1 MEKEKT
7 KGCGFNAASL
17 TLGIIS
23 VLTTLF
29 WYITYPCGILAVVFG
44 VKGINKTNGG
54 VAKAGLTL
62 GIVGMSLAT
71 LIYLFLIT
79 VMIISY

>member
-1 MEKEKT
+1 MEKEKQ

-29 WYITYPCGILAVVFG
+29 WYITYPCGVLAVVFG
-44 VKGINKTNGG
+44 VKGINKTKNDILFIE
-54 VAKAGLTL
+54 KH
-62 GIVGMSLAT
+62 IFICSSFN
-71 LIYLFLIT
+71 IHYLF
-79 VMIISY
+79 MIIY